1 MTTAPTQEELDN
13 DVWDG
18 EYCLSYSQDGTKL
31 LDAENFPDEVKVKD
45 GCQVICDDVFSFQD
59 YMADVRL
66 GAKIPLEER
75 SSFLE
80 KIRLPESLTHIGSNA
95 FAECGEL
102 LKVKLP
108 RHLQYIGEQAFV
120 DCWQL
125 EKINLP
131 ASVTYIGPDAF
142 LGCINLEEI
151 SIPKGCKDHFKALLP
166 KRLHKYLKEK

>member
-1 MTTAPTQEELDN
+1 MTTAATREELDR

-18 EYCLSYSQDGTKL
+18 DNCLSYSQDGTKL
-31 LDAENFPDEVKVKD
+31 LDAENFPGEVTVKD

-66 GAKIPLEER
+66 GAPIPLEER
-75 SSFLE
+75 NSFLE
-80 KIRLPESLTHIGSNA
+80 KIHLPNSLTHIGCNA

-108 RHLQYIGEQAFV
+108 RNLQYIGESAFV

-131 ASVTYIGPDAF
+131 ATVTYIGPRAF

-151 SIPKGCKDHFKALLP
+151 TIPKGYKEHFKALLP
-166 KRLHKYLKEK
+166 KGLHKYLKEK